1 MRIAILCNDRIA
13 LPALDYLLTTG
24 SVVAV
29 GMPDRIHE
37 TQVIIKN
44 KCLHANVPFQLFNKK
59 NLETDILNWL
69 HNCKPDV
76 VFVKTFPF
84 LIPVNALTV
93 PAHGFINF
101 HYAPLPA
108 WRGSNPL
115 FWMLRNGETTG
126 GVTIHEMN
134 AAYDSGDILSEQS
147 LPIAHNINFGIF
159 YTQLAYVGL
168 QLTVDLLNN
177 LQKGTLK
184 KKEQDHTKAKWYGHP
199 SPSDLFI
206 DWQTMAAEE
215 IIALVKACN
224 PWNKGAGTR
233 WKGWPFGI
241 TYASVSELHATQN
254 TKPGTILSIDADTG
268 FTIASKDGK
277 AIVAEVVYCEEGFYP
292 GYCMS
297 AFGLQKHDQLS

>member
-37 TQVIIKN
+37 TQIIVKN
-44 KCLHANVPFQLFNKK
+44 RCLQANVPFQLFNKK
-59 NLETDILNWL
+59 NLEADILNWL
-69 HNCKPDV
+69 QTCKPDV
-76 VFVKTFPF
+76 VLVKTFPF
-84 LIPVNALTV
+84 LIPVNALKV
-93 PAHGFINF
+93 PAYGFINF

-126 GVTIHEMN
+126 GVTVHEMN

-168 QLTVDLLNN
+168 QLTVELLNN

-199 SPSDLFI
+199 APSDLFI
-206 DWQTMAAEE
+206 DWQTMTAEE
-215 IIALVKACN
+215 ITALVKACN

-241 TYASVSELHATQN
+241 TYASVSELHATQSR
-254 TKPGTILSIDADTG
+254 KPGTILSIDADMG
-268 FTIASKDGK
+268 FTIACKDGK